1 MNMLLKPQI
10 KDIKIVTYYLGKI
23 IIGLSFALIV
33 PFILALINQEV
44 NPAFDFAIS
53 FLASLIIGLILIIFC
68 KTREDLNWM
77 QGMSLVGLS
86 WLVAMFLGAIPL
98 FLSGHWKSYLDA
110 CFDAM
115 SGFSTTGLVLVQDLD
130 HLSLSHNLWRHLM
143 MFIGGQGIVIV
154 ALLFFVRGLSGAFK
168 MYVGEAREERVL
180 PNVVHTARFIWLVS
194 IVYLILGSTTLACIA
209 QAEGMS
215 RGISFFH
222 GLCIF
227 MAAFDTGGFAPQ
239 SQNILY
245 YHSLPFEIA
254 TMSLMLLGAIN
265 FKLHYSLWTGNKRE
279 IFKNIEII
287 TFFIS
292 IMLLFL
298 LTAIGLDKMG
308 VYPTSTLLFRKGFY
322 QLISAHTGTGYMTI
336 YANQFM
342 RQWPG
347 FAFMGII
354 LAMGLGGSTCSTTG
368 GIKLLRLNIFFKAL
382 AGEIKRIMLP
392 ESTVLIQKFHHIQ
405 EVVLEDRQIRTSLLI
420 FLMYLGLYIV
430 GTIVGCLCGYPLS
443 EALFESVSAGANVG
457 LSCGITNPSM
467 PTLLKITYIFQ
478 MWVGRLEFV
487 SIFTIFGVLIAAIKG
502 K

>member
-1 MNMLLKPQI
+1 MLLKPQI

-23 IIGLSFALIV
+23 IVGLSLTFTLPFA
-33 PFILALINQEV
+33 LALINQEI
-44 NPAFDFAIS
+44 NPALDFGIS
-53 FLASLIIGLILIIFC
+53 AMISLIIGFILISLC
-68 KTREDLNWM
+68 KTKEDLNWM

-98 FLSGHWKSYLDA
+98 FLSGHWQSYLDA
-110 CFDAM
+110 CFEAM
-115 SGFSTTGLVLVQDLD
+115 SGFATTGLSLVQDLD
-130 HLSLSHNLWRHLM
+130 HLSKSCNLWRHLM

-154 ALLFFVRGLSGAFK
+154 ALSFFVHGLSGAFK
-168 MYVGEAREERVL
+168 IYVGEAREERVL

-209 QAEGMS
+209 RAEGMS
-215 RGISFFH
+215 KGISLFH

-245 YHSLPFEIA
+245 YHSLPFEVA
-254 TMSLMLLGAIN
+254 TISLMLLGAIN

-279 IFKNIEII
+279 IFRNVEII
-287 TFFIS
+287 ALFIS
-292 IMLLFL
+292 VMFLFSL
-298 LTAIGLDKMG
+298 IAVGLNKAG
-308 VYPTSTLLFRKGFY
+308 VYSTPVVLFRKGFY

-336 YANQFM
+336 YAKQFI
-342 RQWPG
+342 RQWSG

-354 LAMGLGGSTCSTTG
+354 VAMGLGGSICSTTG
-368 GIKLLRLNIFFKAL
+368 GIKLLRLVVFFKAL

-392 ESTVLIQKFHHIQ
+392 ESTVLTQKFHHIQ
-405 EVVLEDRQIRTSLLI
+405 EVVLEDRQIRISLLI
-420 FLMYLGLYIV
+420 FLMYLGLYIL
-430 GTIVGCLCGYPLS
+430 GTAIGSLCGYPLP

-467 PTLLKITYIFQ
+467 PVLLKITYIFQ

-487 SIFTIFGVLIAAIKG
+487 SIFTLFGVLIAAVKG

>member
-1 MNMLLKPQI
+1 MLLKPQK
-10 KDIKIVTYYLGKI
+10 KDIKIITYYLGKI
-23 IIGLSFALIV
+23 IIGLSLTLVLPLVFALANHEI
-33 PFILALINQEV
+33 
-44 NPAFDFAIS
+44 NPALDFGIS
-53 FLASLIIGLILIIFC
+53 FLISLIIGLILITLC
-68 KTREDLNWM
+68 RTGEDLNWM

-86 WLVAMFLGAIPL
+86 WLAAMFLGAIPL
-98 FLSGHWKSYLDA
+98 FLSGHWQSYLDA

-115 SGFSTTGLVLVQDLD
+115 SGFATTGLVLVQDLD
-130 HLSLSHNLWRHLM
+130 HLASSHNLWRHLM

-154 ALLFFVRGLSGAFK
+154 ALSFFVRGLSGAFK

-194 IVYLILGSTTLACIA
+194 IIYLILGSTALSLIA
-209 QAEGMS
+209 QAEGIS
-215 RGISFFH
+215 RGASFFH

-227 MAAFDTGGFAPQ
+227 MAAFDTGGFTPQ

-245 YHSLPFEIA
+245 YHSLPFEVVII
-254 TMSLMLLGAIN
+254 TLMLLGAIN
-265 FKLHYSLWTGNKRE
+265 FRLHYSLWTGNKKE

-292 IMLLFL
+292 VICLFL
-298 LTAIGLDKMG
+298 FIAFELNRLGI
-308 VYPTSTLLFRKGFY
+308 YPKLVTLFRKGFY

-336 YANQFM
+336 YAKQFI
-342 RQWPG
+342 RQWTG

-354 LAMGLGGSTCSTTG
+354 LAMSLGGSTCSTTG
-368 GIKLLRLNIFFKAL
+368 GIKILRLDIFFKAL

-392 ESTVLIQKFHHIQ
+392 ESTVLVQKFHHIQ
-405 EVVLEDRQIRTSLLI
+405 EVVLEDRQIRVSLLI
-420 FLMYLGLYIV
+420 FLMYLSLYIL
-430 GTIVGCLCGYPLS
+430 GTIIGSLCGYPLP

-467 PTLLKITYIFQ
+467 PVLLKITYIFQ
-478 MWVGRLEFV
+478 MWIGRLEFV
-487 SIFTIFGVLIAAIKG
+487 SIFTLFGVLIAAIKG